1 MKKNKFKIEFVKKNN
16 RYMIK
21 DINTKNYIAI
31 LFTNK
36 QEAID
41 SCYFLNNIDKED
53 KHVS

>member
-21 DINTKNYIAI
+21 NTSTKNHIPI

-41 SCYFLNNIDKED
+41 NCYFLNNIEKED
-53 KHVS
+53 KHVA